1 MSRKRKDIGYGNA
14 TMPSV
19 RLRIGECGPDW
30 RRPPAEGAQI
40 AFAPNVNPSSVSREN
55 KRSGSPTATGRSNA
69 KGPNAARSLR
79 GMPQEACA
87 QPRLQPGYRRA
98 YRRVPEEGPA
108 ARGRRWRICLLW
120 DVFCICPFDLSL
132 WGTGKTSLFNRRQD
146 MTSKRNQKQDMK
158 FLYSRP

>member
-19 RLRIGECGPDW
+19 RLRIGECGPD
-30 RRPPAEGAQI
+30 RRRQPAEGAQI

-55 KRSGSPTATGRSNA
+55 KRNGIPNGDGTVECKRT
-69 KGPNAARSLR
+69 NAALSLR

-87 QPRLQPGYRRA
+87 QPRLQPDGRRA
-98 YRRVPEEGPA
+98 DGRVPEEGPA

-132 WGTGKTSLFNRRQD
+132 WGTGKTSLFQPEAGHD
-146 MTSKRNQKQDMK
+146 
-158 FLYSRP
+158 F